1 MSHSADPYGFVPAYE
16 RFRMDVVPACDRPTM
31 NKLRGIELRYVLTMH
46 LAIHGRATIKD
57 LVEALAFHG
66 FEVDGPAGKSVSDAL
81 RWERRRGR
89 ARRLARGVYGPGQL
103 PRGTEHRIHRRV
115 LALRAAANRSKAGN
129 SGISSGRD

>member
-1 MSHSADPYGFVPAYE
+1 M
-16 RFRMDVVPACDRPTM
+16 RPSDDEQAA
-31 NKLRGIELRYVLTMH
+31 GIELRYVLTMH

-103 PRGTEHRIHRRV
+103 PRGTEHRIYRRV